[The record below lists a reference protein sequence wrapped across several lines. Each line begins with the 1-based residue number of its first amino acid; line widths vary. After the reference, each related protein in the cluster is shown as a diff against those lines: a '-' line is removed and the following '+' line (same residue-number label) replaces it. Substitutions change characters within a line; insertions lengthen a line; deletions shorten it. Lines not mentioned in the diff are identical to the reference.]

1 MSNVRKNGFTLFELI
16 VTLAISAILVMI
28 ALPHFHQL
36 MAEQELKRIQYSLQ
50 SSLKIA
56 RSHAFTHHSN
66 VGICPTQNF
75 VQCSKQNW
83 NTGFLIFMDR
93 NRNRQIDDS
102 EYILYTEK
110 TALKYGTLDWR
121 GTLNIPSVTFN
132 AQQGLPIGSNGSF
145 FYCSTH
151 LTSKRLVLSKM
162 GQTRAEDINIC

>member
-36 MAEQELKRIQYSLQ
+36 MAEQELKRIQYSLL

-56 RSHAFTHHSN
+56 RSHALTHHSN
-66 VGICPTQNF
+66 VVICPTQNF

-93 NRNRQIDDS
+93 DRNRQIDEN
-102 EYILYTEK
+102 EYIIYTEK

-145 FYCSTH
+145 FYCSSTVSNH
-151 LTSKRLVLSKM
+151 RLVLNKM
-162 GQTRAEDINIC
+162 GITRTEFTSEC